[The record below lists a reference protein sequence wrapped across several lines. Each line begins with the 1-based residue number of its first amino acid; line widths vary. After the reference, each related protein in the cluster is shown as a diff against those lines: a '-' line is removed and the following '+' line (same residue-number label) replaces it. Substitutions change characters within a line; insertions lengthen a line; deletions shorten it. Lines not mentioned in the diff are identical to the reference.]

1 MTSTASARSSDD
13 TRRRLLEAGL
23 ELFSAHGYDGVTT
36 RALAAHGQVN
46 QSAIPYH
53 FGGKEGVYLAVADSI
68 CSALH
73 ARLMPLLAQADASDS
88 PAQALPDLLAG
99 LFRLGQADPI
109 NRQRF
114 AIMMFEQQHPGRAFE
129 QFDTRLFSPIIDTLT
144 RLIRALEDSDQDPI
158 DARVQAHVALGLT
171 STFVSGR
178 ASIES
183 RFGTDG
189 RLTEATVQRIED
201 AIRRLANDLVTGMT
215 ARCART

>member
-1 MTSTASARSSDD
+1 MTSSALARSSED
-13 TRRRLLEAGL
+13 TRQRLLDAGL

-68 CSALH
+68 CTALH
-73 ARLMPLLAQADASDS
+73 ARLMPLLAQADTRNS
-88 PAQALPDLLAG
+88 PAQALPELLAG

-129 QFDTRLFSPIIDTLT
+129 QFQARLFSPIIDTLT
-144 RLIRALEDSDQDPI
+144 RLICALDPTLVDVGEARLRAH
-158 DARVQAHVALGLT
+158 ATLGLT

-178 ASIES
+178 ASIETQ
-183 RFGTDG
+183 FGTDG
-189 RLTEATVQRIED
+189 RLTEATLQCIED
-201 AIRRLANDLVTGMT
+201 SIRRLAEDLVTGMT
-215 ARCART
+215 AHRERT

>member
-36 RALAAHGQVN
+36 RALAAHAQVN

-68 CSALH
+68 CTALH
-73 ARLMPLLAQADASDS
+73 ARLMPLLAQADASEA

-144 RLIRALEDSDQDPI
+144 RLILTLNNDLDPI
-158 DARVQAHVALGLT
+158 DARVQAHATLGLT

-189 RLTEATVQRIED
+189 RLTEATLRWIED
-201 AIRRLANDLVTGMT
+201 GIRRLANDLVTGMT
-215 ARCART
+215 TRCAHT